1 MMGRLLEIFRRET
14 VGHEINELDERSPPQ
29 GSAVPATNNQQ
40 EDLFRLSRL
49 FRTLR
54 ALEGRCPDRVDVT
67 DWQAAVDDGRR
78 FLAQWGEQ
86 AEALDWPPRDL
97 FGLAPVPEK
106 PSGNYRRLARY
117 DLTGLIW
124 LLRGRPVVALTD
136 ATAAIANPSGS
147 TLIYRRYDKPGLGPV
162 GDSLDD
168 LT

>member
-1 MMGRLLEIFRRET
+1 MGRLLEIFRRESG
-14 VGHEINELDERSPPQ
+14 GHELNELHEISRPEGAIP
-29 GSAVPATNNQQ
+29 
-40 EDLFRLSRL
+40 DLDGDLIRLSRL

-54 ALEGRCPDRVDVT
+54 SLESCRPQHITSV
-67 DWQAAVDDGRR
+67 DWQTAIEDGRR

-86 AEALDWPPRDL
+86 AEALDWSARDL

-136 ATAAIANPSGS
+136 ATAAIANPSGNI
-147 TLIYRRYDKPGLGPV
+147 LIYRRHNKPGLGPM

-168 LT
+168 LKS